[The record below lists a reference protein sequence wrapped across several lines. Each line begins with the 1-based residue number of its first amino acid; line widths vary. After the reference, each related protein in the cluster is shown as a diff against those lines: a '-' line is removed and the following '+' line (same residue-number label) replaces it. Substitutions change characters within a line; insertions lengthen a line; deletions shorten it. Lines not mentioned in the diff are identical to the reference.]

1 MRGMAGDA
9 QQGGQVGGHGGVQDH
24 QLLPFQQLFLK
35 ITKDKQVEEEVDK
48 QVDNKVDKEMQGKVN
63 LEMTIK
69 GEHKT
74 TKTPY
79 YDLLSR

>member
-1 MRGMAGDA
+1 M
-9 QQGGQVGGHGGVQDH
+9 
-24 QLLPFQQLFLK
+24 K

-74 TKTPY
+74 TKSPPTPCSGH
-79 YDLLSR
+79 LSR